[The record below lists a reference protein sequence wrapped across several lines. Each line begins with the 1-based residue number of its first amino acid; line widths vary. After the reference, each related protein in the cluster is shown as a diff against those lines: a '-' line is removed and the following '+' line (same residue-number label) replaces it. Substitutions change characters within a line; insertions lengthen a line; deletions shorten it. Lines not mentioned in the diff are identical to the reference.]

1 MTNTVIQKIYISAL
15 ILFAPLVFSC
25 ARSNHAPEILPPV
38 VQAPAIDSTSTA
50 YTEASNRH
58 QQMAYGRAPAS
69 NQAWLS
75 LIEEFRGIINA
86 DANGEWAD
94 DAQYA
99 IGSCWLWLRQDAEL
113 PPIRRAIAA
122 FQKLLQDFPE
132 SQYAAEAHYWLGHC
146 YALLGEHNQ
155 AATHYQTVISKY
167 LDRQIADEAQLQLSE
182 SYERQRHFT
191 LAMTTYQAL
200 TERSK
205 NPEIVAEAKERIAV
219 LRSKEIQHT
228 ATKPSGSPPK
238 PIKQVRELPKPQLS
252 KKAPRILKTAPP
264 PNKKVTV
271 PLKPISNP
279 SLIQQ
284 LGLDVKTIIID
295 PGHGGKDP
303 GAVNRARQEKSVVL
317 GISKML
323 RDLLEKKGY
332 QVRMTRETDVYIPL
346 ESRAQF
352 ATKGQGDLFISIH
365 ANASHSAAASGIETY
380 YLALA
385 SDESARITAARE
397 NAGAN
402 YSIQALDK
410 LVADIL
416 KESKSSES
424 RSLAEFIQEQ
434 LVVATGARNRGV
446 KHAPFVVLI
455 GTKVPSVLIEIGFLS
470 NSTEGRKLVN
480 KAYQRKIVRA
490 IADGIERYVMNI
502 PPATAYLNR
511 NSND

>member
-1 MTNTVIQKIYISAL
+1 MTNTIMQKIYISAL

-25 ARSNHAPEILPPV
+25 ARSKHAPEILPPM
-38 VQAPAIDSTSTA
+38 VQAPPIDIASAA
-50 YTEASNRH
+50 YSEASNRH
-58 QQMAYGRAPAS
+58 RQMAYGRAPAS
-69 NQAWLS
+69 NQAWLT
-75 LIEEFRGIINA
+75 LIEEFQSIINA
-86 DANGEWAD
+86 DAKGEWAD

-113 PPIRRAIAA
+113 PPIRRAITA
-122 FQKLLQDFPE
+122 FQNLLQDFPE
-132 SQYAAEAHYWLGHC
+132 SQYVAEAHYWLGHC

-155 AATHYQTVISKY
+155 AATHYQTVISQY

-191 LAMTTYQAL
+191 LAKTTYHAL

-205 NPEIVAEAKERIAV
+205 NPEIVAEAKQRIAA
-219 LRSKEIQHT
+219 LRSKESENT
-228 ATKPSGSPPK
+228 ASKPSGSPPK
-238 PIKQVRELPKPQLS
+238 PIKQVRELPKPRLS
-252 KKAPRILKTAPP
+252 KKASRILKTEPP
-264 PNKKVTV
+264 PDKKVAV

-317 GISKML
+317 HISKML
-323 RDLLEKKGY
+323 RDLLAEKGY

-346 ESRAQF
+346 ESRAKF

-365 ANASHSAAASGIETY
+365 ANASHSTGASGIETY

-424 RSLAEFIQEQ
+424 RNLAEFIQEQ

-480 KAYQRKIVRA
+480 MAYQRKIVRA

-502 PPATAYLNR
+502 PPATAHLNR
-511 NSND
+511 

>member
-1 MTNTVIQKIYISAL
+1 MTNTIMQKLYISAL
-15 ILFAPLVFSC
+15 ILCVPLVFSC
-25 ARSNHAPEILPPV
+25 ARTQHAPEILPPV
-38 VQAPAIDSTSTA
+38 VQTPAIDAASAA
-50 YTEASNRH
+50 YSDASNRH
-58 QQMAYGRAPAS
+58 RQMAYGRAPAS

-75 LIEEFRGIINA
+75 LIEEFQSVINA
-86 DANGEWAD
+86 DAKGEWAD

-99 IGSCWLWLRQDAEL
+99 IGSCWLWLRHDAEL
-113 PPIRRAIAA
+113 PPIRRAIVA
-122 FQKLLQDFPE
+122 FQKLLEDFPE
-132 SQYAAEAHYWLGHC
+132 SQYAAEANYWLGHC
-146 YALLGEHNQ
+146 YALLGKHNQ
-155 AATHYQTVISKY
+155 AATHYQTVISQHF
-167 LDRQIADEAQLQLSE
+167 DQPIADEAQLQLSE
-182 SYERQRHFT
+182 SFERQRHFT
-191 LAMTTYQAL
+191 LAKTTYEAL

-205 NPEIVAEAKERIAV
+205 NPEIVAEAKQRIAA
-219 LRSKEIQHT
+219 LRSKESENT
-228 ATKPSGSPPK
+228 ASKPSESPAK
-238 PIKQVRELPKPQLS
+238 PIKQVRELPKPKLT
-252 KKAPRILKTAPP
+252 KKAPILVKTAPP
-264 PNKKVTV
+264 PEKKVTV
-271 PLKPISNP
+271 PVEPISNP

-303 GAVNRARQEKSVVL
+303 GAVNRARLEKSVVL
-317 GISKML
+317 HISKML
-323 RDLLEKKGY
+323 RDLLVEKGY

-346 ESRAQF
+346 ESRAKF
-352 ATKGQGDLFISIH
+352 STKRQGDLFISIH
-365 ANASHSAAASGIETY
+365 ANASHSARASGIETY

-402 YSIQALDK
+402 YSIKALDK

-470 NSTEGRKLVN
+470 NSTEGKKLVN
-480 KAYQRKIVRA
+480 KAYQRKIVHA

-502 PPATAYLNR
+502 PPATAHLNR
-511 NSND
+511 

>member
-1 MTNTVIQKIYISAL
+1 
-15 ILFAPLVFSC
+15 
-25 ARSNHAPEILPPV
+25 
-38 VQAPAIDSTSTA
+38 
-50 YTEASNRH
+50 
-58 QQMAYGRAPAS
+58 MAYGRVPAS

-75 LIEEFRGIINA
+75 LIDEFQRIINA
-86 DANGEWAD
+86 DVKGEWAD

-99 IGSCWLWLRQDAEL
+99 IGSCWMWLRQNGEL
-113 PPIRRAIAA
+113 PPIERAIGA
-122 FQKLLQDFPE
+122 FQKLLQDYPE
-132 SQYAAEAHYWLGHC
+132 SQHVPEAHYWLGHC
-146 YALLGEHNQ
+146 YALLGELNR
-155 AATHYQTVISKY
+155 ATTYYQTVISRY
-167 LDRQIADEAQLQLSE
+167 LDQPIVDEAQLQLSK

-200 TERSK
+200 SERSQ
-205 NPEIVAEAKERIAV
+205 NPQIVAEAKERIAA
-219 LRSKEIQHT
+219 LQSKESI
-228 ATKPSGSPPK
+228 ASKPSDLSHK
-238 PIKQVRELPKPQLS
+238 PTKRKRELPEVQQS
-252 KKAPRILKTAPP
+252 KKAPVIVKTAPP
-264 PNKKVTV
+264 PDNKVAAR
-271 PLKPISNP
+271 LKPISNP

-303 GAVNRARQEKSVVL
+303 GAVGRAGREKRIVL
-317 GISKML
+317 GISKTL
-323 RDLLEKKGY
+323 RDLLVEKGY
-332 QVRMTRETDVYIPL
+332 HVRMTRETDVYIPL
-346 ESRAQF
+346 ENRPQF

-365 ANASHSAAASGIETY
+365 ANSSHSAGASGIETY

-434 LVVATGARNRGV
+434 LVVSTGARNRGV

-470 NSTEGRKLVN
+470 NSTEGRKLVT

-490 IADGIERYVMNI
+490 IAKGIERYVTNI
-502 PPATAYLNR
+502 PLATAQMTR
-511 NSND
+511 RSSD

>member
-1 MTNTVIQKIYISAL
+1 MQKIYISAL
-15 ILFAPLVFSC
+15 ILFASLVFSC
-25 ARSNHAPEILPPV
+25 ARSNHAPEIHSPV
-38 VQAPAIDSTSTA
+38 VHSPAIDSASAA
-50 YTEASNRH
+50 YAKASNRH
-58 QQMAYGRAPAS
+58 QQLAYERVPAS

-75 LIEEFRGIINA
+75 LIAEFQRIIDA
-86 DANGEWAD
+86 DVKGEWAD

-99 IGSCWLWLRQDAEL
+99 IGSCWMWLRQDAEL
-113 PPIRRAIAA
+113 PPIQRAIGA
-122 FQKLLQDFPE
+122 FQKLFQDYPE
-132 SQYAAEAHYWLGHC
+132 SQHIPEAHYWLGHC

-155 AATHYQTVISKY
+155 AVTHFQTVISRY
-167 LDRQIADEAQLQLSE
+167 LNHPIADEAQLQLSE

-200 TERSK
+200 SDRSK
-205 NPEIVAEAKERIAV
+205 NPEIVAEAKERIAA
-219 LRSKEIQHT
+219 LRSKESEST
-228 ATKPSGSPPK
+228 ASKPSDLPRK
-238 PIKQVRELPKPQLS
+238 PIKRVREFPDEVQQS
-252 KKAPRILKTAPP
+252 KKAPVIVKIAPP
-264 PNKKVTV
+264 PDNKVAT
-271 PLKPISNP
+271 PIKPISNP

-303 GAVNRARQEKSVVL
+303 GAVGRAGQEKRIVL

-323 RDLLEKKGY
+323 RDLLVEKGY
-332 QVRMTRETDVYIPL
+332 HVRMTRETDVYIPL
-346 ESRAQF
+346 ENRAQF
-352 ATKGQGDLFISIH
+352 ATKGQGDLFVSIH
-365 ANASHSAAASGIETY
+365 ANSSHSTGASGIETY

-434 LVVATGARNRGV
+434 LVASTGARNRGV

-470 NSTEGRKLVN
+470 NSTEGRKLVT

-490 IADGIERYVMNI
+490 IAEGIERYVMNF
-502 PPATAYLNR
+502 PLATAHLNR
-511 NSND
+511 RSSD